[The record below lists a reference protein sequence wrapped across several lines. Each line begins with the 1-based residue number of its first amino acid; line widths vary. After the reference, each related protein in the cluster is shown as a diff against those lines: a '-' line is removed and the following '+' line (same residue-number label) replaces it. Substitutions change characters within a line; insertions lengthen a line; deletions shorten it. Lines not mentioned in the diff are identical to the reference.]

1 VVEIEVKKT
10 LLLYLPL
17 LIIMVTDPT
26 YAQHYSKDFLEQG
39 NTGGWSSSLKTWDE
53 EWAWMLVKR
62 FIRISGL
69 TSGVLWLSEVSGF
82 DTIVCDTEV

>member
-1 VVEIEVKKT
+1 MVEEIEMKKT

-39 NTGGWSSSLKTWDE
+39 STGGWSSSLKTWAVAPSE
-53 EWAWMLVKR
+53 FTPCLTEVFVQPTKES
-62 FIRISGL
+62 FYL
-69 TSGVLWLSEVSGF
+69 TSFRRL
-82 DTIVCDTEV
+82 IIN